1 MQINH
6 AVEPLLS
13 ACQQFFGRK
22 LYRYVAW
29 QITQLGWTNA
39 SDGLLTDS
47 EIMQILF
54 SFVL

>member
-29 QITQLGWTNA
+29 QITQLGWTSA